1 MKTTIATILALLC
14 VACQTPSTPE
24 PQPAPTNCGNG
35 GDCNE
40 NERPN

>member
-1 MKTTIATILALLC
+1 MKARILVLALL
-14 VACQTPSTPE
+14 VAACQSQPASND

-40 NERPN
+40 NEHRN